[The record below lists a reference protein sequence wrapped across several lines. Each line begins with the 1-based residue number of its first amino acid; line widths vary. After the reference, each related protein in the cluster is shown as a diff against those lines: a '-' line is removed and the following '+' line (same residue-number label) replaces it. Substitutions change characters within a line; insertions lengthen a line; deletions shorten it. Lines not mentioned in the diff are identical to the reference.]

1 MSIRMRR
8 CVMFHPSSMKRTI
21 TAITSLCLLLGSK
34 ITDRSLVISTSPGT
48 DSSSILYPSNF
59 LLENEGYVLPETD
72 ATGKSIAI
80 FSNKGRG
87 LYIFPMGILDFKN
100 SSITSC
106 RYARSVRSSVRS
118 WWLFS
123 RLSASVLVCSL
134 NFDFLIISFP
144 LLACFLEA
152 QLQWDD
158 KMLFFLETTSVQVV
172 QNIVL
177 PLTLRCWPGN
187 WLMRSCM

>member
-1 MSIRMRR
+1 
-8 CVMFHPSSMKRTI
+8 MFHPSSMKRTI
-21 TAITSLCLLLGSK
+21 SAIASLCLLLASK

-48 DSSSILYPSNF
+48 DSSLILYPSNF

-134 NFDFLIISFP
+134 NFYFLIISFP
-144 LLACFLEA
+144 LACFLEA
-152 QLQWDD
+152 QWDD
-158 KMLFFLETTSVQVV
+158 KMLFFFMKQL
-172 QNIVL
+172 L
-177 PLTLRCWPGN
+177 CK
-187 WLMRSCM
+187 

>member
-1 MSIRMRR
+1 MVCIAPSLIATNNDFPLIPNSTHRVSLRTLASPSEFTDLEQMSIRMRR

-87 LYIFPMGILDFKN
+87 LYIFPMGIRAVLMTLLSTKCFGYWFVL
-100 SSITSC
+100 STLTS
-106 RYARSVRSSVRS
+106 
-118 WWLFS
+118 
-123 RLSASVLVCSL
+123 
-134 NFDFLIISFP
+134 
-144 LLACFLEA
+144 
-152 QLQWDD
+152 
-158 KMLFFLETTSVQVV
+158 
-172 QNIVL
+172 
-177 PLTLRCWPGN
+177 
-187 WLMRSCM
+187 